1 MPPRASGGARFSP
14 AGDAVAVP
22 RCPAWTGLSPT
33 VHLLFM
39 DTPRS
44 RSPPV
49 PGHRPFP
56 DMEYTDR
63 TLAGSCYQMPADSV
77 SPSEQPDADDGTG
90 ESSPWDRS
98 VEKRL
103 ADAREAQHTVATGSQ
118 ETVDELTRIVH
129 RLVCDDSAVVRR
141 WAEHAVAETSQGD
154 VSDKLEKTTTVVDLM
169 YAEMEGERSVGVVT
183 DPAADPVK
191 IGKPVGV
198 IGAHTPSTNCAA
210 TPVALALT
218 AFKGGNALII
228 SPSPFAVETCELVV
242 ADIQAALE
250 REGFPGE
257 LIQSLS
263 APIRKARTEQ
273 LLTHADAIQV
283 TGSPSQVERG
293 ETCGTPNYCVGAG
306 NTVGIVDPT
315 ADLAATAEYIAHSAA
330 FDNGLVCV
338 CMSNLLIPPGLA
350 EEFMA
355 ELEAAGGYRCSA
367 AETRRLRDTLY
378 TDERIN
384 PDCIGQPATEIAS
397 MAGFGEQLDG
407 DTFLVPV
414 FDDVDLSDPL
424 VRENLSPVATLYT
437 VPRDEV
443 VPTTNAITSYQG
455 AGHSCAIYGARD
467 RAIELAD
474 GIDVCRICRN
484 QSSIGLSVGEG
495 NRVETS
501 LSLGCGTWG
510 GNQTD
515 GNITY
520 EQFTN
525 TTTLY
530 DRVPDSRPAENEA
543 TTAHVPRLQRLY
555 KVIARA
561 VQ

>member
-1 MPPRASGGARFSP
+1 MSSNHASISENQEED
-14 AGDAVAVP
+14 DA
-22 RCPAWTGLSPT
+22 
-33 VHLLFM
+33 
-39 DTPRS
+39 
-44 RSPPV
+44 
-49 PGHRPFP
+49 
-56 DMEYTDR
+56 E
-63 TLAGSCYQMPADSV
+63 
-77 SPSEQPDADDGTG
+77 
-90 ESSPWDRS
+90 ESHWDRS
-98 VEKRL
+98 VEERL
-103 ADAREAQHTVATGSQ
+103 ADAREAQQAIDTDSQ
-118 ETVDELTRIVH
+118 EIVDELTRIIH
-129 RLVCDDSAVVRR
+129 RLVCDDPTVARR
-141 WAEHAVAETSQGD
+141 WAEHAVSETMQGD
-154 VSDKLEKTTTVVDLM
+154 IGDKLEKTTKVVDLM
-169 YAEMEGERSVGVVT
+169 YNEMEGERSVGVMT
-183 DPAADPVK
+183 DPAGDPVE

-198 IGAHTPSTNCAA
+198 VGAHTPSTNCAA

-218 AFKGGNALII
+218 AFKGGNALVI

-242 ADIQAALE
+242 ADIQAELE

-263 APIRKARTEQ
+263 APIQKARTET

-283 TGSPSQVERG
+283 TGSPSQVEMG

-315 ADLAATAEYIAHSAA
+315 ADIAPTAEYIAHSAA

-338 CMSNLLIPPGLA
+338 CMSDLLVPPALA

-355 ELEAAGGYRCSA
+355 ELEAAGGYVCSA
-367 AETRRLRDTLY
+367 AETRRLRETLY
-378 TDERIN
+378 TEGRIN
-384 PDCIGQPATEIAS
+384 PDCIGQPAAKIAS
-397 MAGFGEQLDG
+397 MAGFDEQLDG
-407 DTFLVPV
+407 ETFLVPV

-437 VPRDEV
+437 VPRDELV
-443 VPTTNAITSYQG
+443 QTANAITSEQG
-455 AGHSCAIYGARD
+455 TGHSCAIYGSRD
-467 RAIELAD
+467 RAIELAEQ
-474 GIDVCRICRN
+474 IDVCRICRN

-530 DRVPDSRPAENEA
+530 DRVPDSRPERDVD
-543 TTAHVPRLQRLY
+543 TTARASHLRRLY
-555 KVIARA
+555 TVIARA
-561 VQ
+561 LR